1 MPNAMAGGVLSLC
14 SPSPSASG
22 SLEPPPPQLQA
33 PPSLSQMPSSSR
45 FAWLPTPQHSYPGP
59 GGALDNAGIDAATG
73 AGGLASYPSWP
84 MSSSNGWF
92 PSSGAAIG
100 AGLQAGE
107 HMDHRNPLC
116 APPPLFGA
124 IGPSQTQ
131 NPNGWLGGATEA
143 SAVASSQMG
152 KCFALLKSPH
162 DASALDS
169 HEEMLKMTS
178 SFASLL
184 PPPALVPPPASAGSM
199 PGSLAAG
206 MPGALPALGGSPGPQ
221 HAQSGQSPYACH
233 GCTGQILDRYLYR
246 TASNASTGAGIGAN
260 AMSSA
265 GRGGPGAVQGP
276 ESPQQAGAIGHHG
289 HKTGYPEEHWHGNC
303 MRCRLCTLPLDA
315 APSCYSRNGSLYCKE
330 DYSRYHL
337 QLFL

>member
-1 MPNAMAGGVLSLC
+1 MPSAMAGGVLSLC

-22 SLEPPPPQLQA
+22 SFEPSQLQA

-59 GGALDNAGIDAATG
+59 GGALDNGGIDAAAG

-84 MSSSNGWF
+84 MSSSHGWF
-92 PSSGAAIG
+92 PSSGGALG
-100 AGLQAGE
+100 AGLQAGD
-107 HMDHRNPLC
+107 HMDHRNPLG
-116 APPPLFGA
+116 APPPLFGT

-131 NPNGWLGGATEA
+131 NPNGWLGGAADA
-143 SAVASSQMG
+143 SAIASSQMG

-162 DASALDS
+162 DASVFDA
-169 HEEMLKMTS
+169 HEEVLKMTS

-184 PPPALVPPPASAGSM
+184 PPPLLVPPPASAGPL
-199 PGSLAAG
+199 PGSEATG
-206 MPGALPALGGSPGPQ
+206 VPGALPALGNSPAPPHAPSGP
-221 HAQSGQSPYACH
+221 SPYACR
-233 GCTGQILDRYLYR
+233 GCTAPILDRYFYR
-246 TASNASTGAGIGAN
+246 TTSNSGAGMGAG

-265 GRGGPGAVQGP
+265 GHGGPGAVQGP
-276 ESPQQAGAIGHHG
+276 ESPQQGGAFGNHG
-289 HKTGYPEEHWHGNC
+289 HKTCYPDEHWHGNC

-330 DYSRYHL
+330 DYTRYHIIS
-337 QLFL
+337 